1 MLDTITERLKRAA
14 RTCAPALIRH
24 KISWMALY
32 LDGKSPE
39 MEEVMDY
46 LLCHASPMGL
56 IFFCYYLAKKV
67 DHNPGI
73 QECKIPILKERAMVQ
88 ELLNA
93 SHGKF
98 GQRKAAHLLRFLED
112 WDMEGRDGRRLAEI
126 LSCLLLENEETQ
138 QRDLARELLEIRDRP
153 VFRRAFFREY
163 PFRVEIGYKENRG
176 SEGEYKLFLRLENW
190 VYEFF
195 DLEEYRHVRPDG
207 KAPWGYRIRMPIRCN
222 ITKPWT
228 MDQLKE
234 EMRLASEQYLGKME
248 TSVPELQKLF
258 NEFREEYLIPRLY
271 VRESVWFWEY
281 FEKGELG

>member
-1 MLDTITERLKRAA
+1 
-14 RTCAPALIRH
+14 
-24 KISWMALY
+24 
-32 LDGKSPE
+32 
-39 MEEVMDY
+39 MDY

-153 VFRRAFFREY
+153 VFRRAFSGNIPFVWRSATRKTEGARE
-163 PFRVEIGYKENRG
+163 NT
-176 SEGEYKLFLRLENW
+176 S
-190 VYEFF
+190 FF
-195 DLEEYRHVRPDG
+195 
-207 KAPWGYRIRMPIRCN
+207 
-222 ITKPWT
+222 
-228 MDQLKE
+228 
-234 EMRLASEQYLGKME
+234 
-248 TSVPELQKLF
+248 
-258 NEFREEYLIPRLY
+258 
-271 VRESVWFWEY
+271 SVWKTGSMNFLTWRNT
-281 FEKGELG
+281 GM